1 MTNTTLT
8 YLIAGGVGVV
18 SLALWAWLVLVP
30 AYTAY
35 TRWWERTVAVVMS
48 VYVLAAMVGA
58 GALIGAIFLWYY
70 DRLA

>member
-1 MTNTTLT
+1 MSNTNLT
-8 YLIAGGVGVV
+8 YLIAGGVGAV
-18 SLALWAWLVLVP
+18 SLVLWAWLVLVP

-58 GALIGAIFLWYY
+58 GALIGAVFLWYY

>member
-1 MTNTTLT
+1 MSNTTLT
-8 YLIAGGVGVV
+8 YLIAGGVGFV
-18 SLALWAWLVLVP
+18 SLVLWAWFVLVP